1 MATRSEYVAMLRE
14 GLAAEFPFARRAIG
28 ELIVAAR
35 SLHVSREAPVWAGVS
50 GFGAM
55 WAVGAIGQ
63 PAATAL
69 RVAGLRDPA
78 SWLSGGVAILGYAV
92 AIAVALR
99 AGGRRGLL
107 WFVAILGLRILLQ
120 LVTALPGFLTFC
132 ERSGECSPLRLVL
145 PYVYLAA
152 GTVLSTVA
160 ILVLRAGREGPN
172 VFLGGAGVFSLLAG
186 FIGLVYFLALP
197 QDAVSLSAM
206 DFAASGTAAAISG
219 AVLRLRSAR
228 LAPVVFICGLLVV
241 TWIASSGPFI
251 YSVLRDGAGS
261 QPASLYARGL
271 TEALAFALGWLAA
284 YRGQRART
292 TAAA

>member
-1 MATRSEYVAMLRE
+1 MLRE
-14 GLAAEFPFARRAIG
+14 GLGAEFPSARRALG
-28 ELIVAAR
+28 QLVAALR
-35 SLHVSREAPVWAGVS
+35 SPRVSRETPVWAAVS
-50 GFGAM
+50 GFGAS

-63 PAATAL
+63 PVATAL

-78 SWLSGGVAILGYAV
+78 AWLSGGVAIIGYTI

-107 WFVAILGLRILLQ
+107 WYVAILGLRILIQ
-120 LVTALPGFLTFC
+120 LATALPGFFTFC

-152 GTVLSTVA
+152 GIVLSSVA

-172 VFLGGAGVFSLLAG
+172 AFLNGAGLFSLVAALL
-186 FIGLVYFLALP
+186 GLLYVFFLP
-197 QDAVSLSAM
+197 QDAVSFSAM
-206 DFAASGTAAAISG
+206 DFALSGAAAFVAG
-219 AVLRLRSAR
+219 AVLRIRSPR
-228 LAPVVFICGLLVV
+228 FAPVAVICGLLAL

-261 QPASLYARGL
+261 QPASVYARGL
-271 TEALAFALGWLAA
+271 TESLAFALGWLASSA
-284 YRGQRART
+284 GQRART